1 MLYLRVKS
9 MSKST
14 IYFFLMFPLI
24 LSCNKD
30 DDNTV
35 EIRDRSDQVVL
46 DEQTIE
52 EYLRTHYY
60 NYEDFS
66 NPNSFEVD
74 MKVRIDT
81 ITDSTSDRTPLFDQ
95 VNIKTINVADSDGLS
110 SLAIKE
116 IRFTPVSILI
126 SSSKERIFSL
136 NDSEFAIKTVA
147 LFLGGIFN

>member
-1 MLYLRVKS
+1 MKVRICSLSKIFFSFIYFSNIANSLKKNKVMLYLRVKL
-9 MSKST
+9 MNKST
-14 IYFFLMFPLI
+14 IYFFLLFPIL

-30 DDNTV
+30 DDDTV

-95 VNIKTINVADSDGLS
+95 VNIKTINVEAPDDVETL
-110 SLAIKE
+110 L
-116 IRFTPVSILI
+116 
-126 SSSKERIFSL
+126 
-136 NDSEFAIKTVA
+136 KT
-147 LFLGGIFN
+147 L